1 MVALENYGFLVSI
14 LCETYNQ
21 SQYITDTLDGFVL
34 QQSSFPFVAVII
46 DDASTDGEQDVIKY
60 YIKRN
65 FDCSTDSDFRQ
76 WETEDAYWTFA
87 RHLKNESCYFVAVYL
102 KKNLY
107 EDLEKKEAVVKDWF
121 SSKYKAI
128 CEGDDYWTDPQ
139 KLQKQVD
146 FLEVHDDYCMCCT
159 AFSQTFEGKEEDKQI
174 IQIDLVDITIDDLLN
189 ERWIGTLT
197 TLFRPELL
205 SDYTPPFPN
214 LPFGDLPMWFHLAMK
229 GKIKY
234 LKDVTANYR
243 RLKESACHFT
253 DSKKDYVFSLEA
265 MRVRE
270 YYARVANKVNVA
282 QPVFSRKS
290 HYYLDEC
297 YKNKWFDF
305 PIGILW
311 HFVKEYGHPSG
322 FDKLKYWGMK
332 SNLRYAISNGIITI
346 LKRRSGVSK

>member
-1 MVALENYGFLVSI
+1 MVVMENYGFLVSI

-21 SQYITDTLDGFVL
+21 SQYITDTLDGFVV
-34 QQSSFPFVAVII
+34 QQTTFPFVAVVI
-46 DDASTDGEQDVIKY
+46 DDASTDGEQSVIKD
-60 YIKRN
+60 YIESH
-65 FDCSTDSDFRQ
+65 FDCSMNSDFRQ

-87 RHLKNESCYFVAVYL
+87 RHLKNKSCYFVAVFL

-107 EDLEKKEAVVKDWF
+107 EDMEKKEIVVKDWF
-121 SSKYKAI
+121 NSKYKAI
-128 CEGDDYWTDPQ
+128 CEGDDYWTDSQ

-146 FLEVHDDYCMCCT
+146 FLELHEDYSMCCS
-159 AFSQTFEGKEEDKQI
+159 AFSQTFDGQEGKKQI
-174 IQIDLVDITIDDLLN
+174 VQLDLAEISVDDLLK

-197 TLFRPELL
+197 TLFRTEWML
-205 SDYTPPFPN
+205 DYTPPFPN

-253 DSKKDYVFSLEA
+253 DSKKDFVFSLEA

-270 YYARVANKVNVA
+270 YYALLANKVDIA

-290 HYYLDEC
+290 HYYLEEC

-305 PIGILW
+305 PMDTLW

-322 FDKLKYWGMK
+322 YDKLRYWGMK
-332 SNLRYAISNGIITI
+332 SMNRYRISKWI
-346 LKRRSGVSK
+346 LETLKKRRS